1 MPIRTILLLVVV
13 GLVAVF
19 AALNWNA
26 ILAPTT
32 LSLGVSEVQAPLG
45 LIMLGLIVLLTTLF
59 LMFIVYLQTSVLLEA
74 RRHAKELQLNRELAD
89 QAEASRFTD
98 LRSYLEAELRSVA
111 ERDAEARAAVL
122 DKIDTVDR
130 DLRFLIE
137 QSGNTLA
144 AYIGELED
152 RMERTGP
159 AQAQNRLT

>member
-1 MPIRTILLLVVV
+1 MPIRTILLLVVL
-13 GLVAVF
+13 GLVVVF
-19 AALNWNA
+19 AALNWSA

-74 RRHAKELQLNRELAD
+74 RRHAKELQANRELAD

-98 LRSYLEAELRSVA
+98 LRSYLEAELQSVA
-111 ERDAEARAAVL
+111 ERDAEARTAVL
-122 DKIDTVDR
+122 EKIDTVDR

-152 RMERTGP
+152 RIERTGAAP
-159 AQAQNRLT
+159 AQNRLT

>member
-74 RRHAKELQLNRELAD
+74 RRHAKELQANRELAD

-98 LRSYLEAELRSVA
+98 LRSYLETELQSVA
-111 ERDAEARAAVL
+111 ERDAETRAAVL
-122 DKIDTVDR
+122 EKIDTVDR

-152 RMERTGP
+152 RIERTGAAP
-159 AQAQNRLT
+159 AQNRLT